1 MFGEETGL
9 VQAHV
14 FASKTECFKCQTP
27 KPETAKAPHFHDWIC
42 PKCNA
47 SIFAS
52 KTNCFRCH
60 TPKDGS
66 TQAPREFSTAAS
78 SFQAGQ
84 FTPIA
89 PAAPAGLTV
98 GTYNLPHPVYAEKYR
113 EPEGVFPGRS
123 KASNWRLRAP
133 VIGEILQSSGL
144 DIVFLQ
150 EVGQQQLAD
159 LKQYVLDYESV
170 HVVHPG
176 RSACDG
182 VAVLTKRARLK
193 GLSKEPVACE
203 GKLPEDRG
211 RDYMCS
217 AAVVVQ
223 DTLTDVRLLLASA
236 HFYAKKSIDP
246 QGTLLAYLAKTS
258 AERSCRCFVWGG
270 DCNTVYR
277 TPPGGMGEYKTADG
291 AAGPTRSRSGK
302 RIDWIFASAHASVE
316 RCAETE
322 AFQQATM
329 SRIAATGH
337 PPSDHYGEA
346 MAVTCLLR
354 QP

>member
-1 MFGEETGL
+1 MSHTEGWQHPG
-9 VQAHV
+9 
-14 FASKTECFKCQTP
+14 SKG
-27 KPETAKAPHFHDWIC
+27 I
-42 PKCNA
+42 
-47 SIFAS
+47 
-52 KTNCFRCH
+52 
-60 TPKDGS
+60 
-66 TQAPREFSTAAS
+66 STAAS

-98 GTYNLPHPVYAEKYR
+98 GTYNLSHPVYAEKYR
-113 EPEGVFPGRS
+113 APEGVFPGRS

-159 LKQYVLDYESV
+159 LKQYVLDDESF

-211 RDYMCS
+211 RDCMCS

-236 HFYAKKSIDP
+236 HFYAKQSIDP

-270 DCNTVYR
+270 DCVQN
-277 TPPGGMGEYKTADG
+277 PPRRDGGIQDCRWGSRADAIAEREKDRLDIRVG
-291 AAGPTRSRSGK
+291 ACECG
-302 RIDWIFASAHASVE
+302 
-316 RCAETE
+316 
-322 AFQQATM
+322 
-329 SRIAATGH
+329 
-337 PPSDHYGEA
+337 A
-346 MAVTCLLR
+346 MR
-354 QP
+354 